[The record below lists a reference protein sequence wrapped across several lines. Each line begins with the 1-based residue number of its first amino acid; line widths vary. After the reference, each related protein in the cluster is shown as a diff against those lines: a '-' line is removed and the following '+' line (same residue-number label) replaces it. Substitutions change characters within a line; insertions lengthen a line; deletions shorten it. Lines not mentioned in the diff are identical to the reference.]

1 MSATMKGLC
10 KLAKGP
16 GLTEVVDIDVPELPA
31 DDWVLIKI
39 KAAGLCATDLHVYHD
54 EFRYWPPVVL
64 GHEFSGQVVQV
75 GSSVTNFAVGD
86 RVVAEPKNEACGKC
100 DVCREGKINLCLH
113 RRAPGWGVHGGMT
126 SYIAMPEFLV
136 HRIPEGVSYDIAALC
151 EPMACIVY
159 AVTERAKLECSD
171 VVYISGAGPMG
182 VLSAFVAKSCGA
194 SKVVMSGMTKSEA
207 VRFPAALKVGA
218 DYVLNV
224 EKEDPVKFVMELT
237 GGRGADL
244 VVETS
249 GAAPAIAAM
258 TDLIKPCGRISGIGI
273 AARDLTPIKWNE
285 AMYKQ
290 LDIYFNFSS
299 SYASWDKS
307 LKLMHTTKYDLNHV
321 ITHRTTIDNWK
332 QVFEDIEQERGVK
345 AMFVP
350 ADEL

>member
-1 MSATMKGLC
+1 M
-10 KLAKGP
+10 
-16 GLTEVVDIDVPELPA
+16 
-31 DDWVLIKI
+31 
-39 KAAGLCATDLHVYHD
+39 
-54 EFRYWPPVVL
+54 
-64 GHEFSGQVVQV
+64 
-75 GSSVTNFAVGD
+75 
-86 RVVAEPKNEACGKC
+86 
-100 DVCREGKINLCLH
+100 
-113 RRAPGWGVHGGMT
+113 
-126 SYIAMPEFLV
+126 
-136 HRIPEGVSYDIAALC
+136 
-151 EPMACIVY
+151 
-159 AVTERAKLECSD
+159 
-171 VVYISGAGPMG
+171 
-182 VLSAFVAKSCGA
+182 
-194 SKVVMSGMTKSEA
+194 
-207 VRFPAALKVGA
+207 
-218 DYVLNV
+218 
-224 EKEDPVKFVMELT
+224 KFVMELT

-307 LKLMHTTKYDLNHV
+307 LKLMQTTKYDLNHV